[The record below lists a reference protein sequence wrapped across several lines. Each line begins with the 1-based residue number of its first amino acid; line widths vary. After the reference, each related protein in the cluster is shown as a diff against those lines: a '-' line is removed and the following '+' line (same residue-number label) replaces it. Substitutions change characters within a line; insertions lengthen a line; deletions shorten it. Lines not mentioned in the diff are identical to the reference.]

1 MTTEFTPQVKKL
13 EGGIFIDT
21 IYNVIDVVDEKITD
35 TDLKQLINEKLFNI
49 IKLMELSCNEVN

>member
-13 EGGIFIDT
+13 EGGIFIDN